1 MPDAFVW
8 YHADASRKEDI
19 LHWLDSL
26 SASLDLQVRL
36 YRRTAHGQTT
46 YMEVYEHIEPETLA
60 EIERLAARRSIFAN
74 IQRHAEVF
82 DRLASLDCS
91 SDTKLHNPNA

>member
-19 LHWLDSL
+19 LRWLDSL
-26 SASLDLQVRL
+26 SASWDLQVRL

-60 EIERLAARRSIFAN
+60 EIERLAPAG
-74 IQRHAEVF
+74 
-82 DRLASLDCS
+82 ASLPTS
-91 SDTKLHNPNA
+91 SATPRFLIGLQA